1 MVTRYCRSCD
11 AKTECREKLND
22 NVCNV
27 CDSTHVFKYSLVREH
42 DNSTHY
48 SNLVKW
54 VEWDRETS
62 RAKQLHDEPAVD
74 FSCMFGPY
82 SILGQASYEW
92 LTTEIVEIVE
102 KTDSELKFK
111 TKNSTYTLYNHDEL

>member
-1 MVTRYCRSCD
+1 
-11 AKTECREKLND
+11 
-22 NVCNV
+22 
-27 CDSTHVFKYSLVREH
+27 LVREH

-48 SNLVKW
+48 ANLVKW
-54 VEWDRETS
+54 VEWNRETS
-62 RAKQLHDEPAVD
+62 RAKQLHDEPAVY

-82 SILGQASYEW
+82 SIIGHASYEW

-111 TKNSTYTLYNHDEL
+111 TKNSTYTLYNHAELYYDSYEL